1 MHDSLRLS
9 AVGLTLVAGWAGS
22 CLAQGGPEYRLSGF
36 GTVAAVQVDQPGVEF
51 IQAGQT
57 SGAGKSATF
66 KTDSRLG
73 GQLDVKFNPTF
84 SATAQLLAK
93 HGGDGSDRPRVEWAF
108 GKAKLGGGFTLRAG
122 RMGAPFFAVSDFR
135 EVGFANHWLRT
146 PSDVY
151 GQVFLRSFDGADL
164 NFAGDV
170 AGVPVTAQLI
180 VGGTTATN
188 ARNKVDYKSQVGLN
202 LTAEVVDGVTL
213 RAGTIEGKL
222 TGLFSRALTSPC
234 GKIRIPINES
244 ADDRSQIE
252 EYLRAYR
259 GEGIQHVAMGAQD
272 IFASVAGLREAGL
285 SFMPSPPATYY
296 ERVDSRVP
304 GHGVDRAAL
313 ERLGIL
319 IDGEGVVAGGLTRVL
334 LQIFT
339 STVIGP
345 IFFEIIER
353 RGDAGF
359 GEGNFRALFESIE
372 ADQLRRGVI
381 TAGAA

>member
-222 TGLFSRALTSPC
+222 TIHSNDLRQLAGALAATP
-234 GKIRIPINES
+234 
-244 ADDRSQIE
+244 
-252 EYLRAYR
+252 
-259 GEGIQHVAMGAQD
+259 
-272 IFASVAGLREAGL
+272 FASVGQPIDCNKHKT
-285 SFMPSPPATYY
+285 SFSGVGVSV
-296 ERVDSRVP
+296 ERGNWVGSSEYTMLKSACVLPDTRGWHVMGGYRFGSVLPYIVASKRV
-304 GHGVDRAAL
+304 
-313 ERLGIL
+313 
-319 IDGEGVVAGGLTRVL
+319 
-334 LQIFT
+334 
-339 STVIGP
+339 
-345 IFFEIIER
+345 
-353 RGDAGF
+353 
-359 GEGNFRALFESIE
+359 
-372 ADQLRRGVI
+372 
-381 TAGAA
+381 